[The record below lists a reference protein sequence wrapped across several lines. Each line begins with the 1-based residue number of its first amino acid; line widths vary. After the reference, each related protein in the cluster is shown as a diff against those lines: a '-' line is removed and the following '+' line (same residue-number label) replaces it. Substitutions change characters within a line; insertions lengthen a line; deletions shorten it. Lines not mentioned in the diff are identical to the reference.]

1 MKRWICLLCVFV
13 LLITAPVVSA
23 AAPKFEFE
31 LSVDGKTEKTVGT
44 GDIVTVTF
52 TLENRGGSYTMYGMQ
67 NEIRYDTSFFR
78 LVPGSVMVGQGIC
91 WTDLGMTDGIHREL
105 YMNYVS
111 TSPWQQKTTVGRFQL
126 QVIAQS
132 GSSRITC
139 EDYLVSNREGTG
151 NLDAGCQNVTIT
163 VGKQSYTVSFQSNGG
178 SKVPDQILDGS
189 GRVKKPP
196 MPSRPGYRFD
206 GWYEDAAFS
215 NPWNFETERV
225 HGDLTLYAKWTKLPF
240 SGGGGQRPGGGGG
253 QRPGGGG
260 GQRPG
265 GGSGQRPGGQQ
276 PGQKPGIPVD
286 AVPATTEP
294 TLAITEST
302 EPMVTVPVLPTLP
315 TETAGEQTNT
325 GGSGW
330 ILPVFCSCVLLL
342 LLLLLLLMQK
352 KVTFDTAGG
361 QEIDSQRVFRG
372 GHVQR
377 PEEPVKSGAVF
388 AGWYRDPQCTVR
400 WNFETDK
407 VTENTTLY
415 AKWL

>member
-31 LSVDGKTEKTVGT
+31 LSVDGKTEKTVST

-111 TSPWQQKTTVGRFQL
+111 TSGGSTWQQKTTVGRFQL

-139 EDYLVSNREGTG
+139 GDYLVSNREGTG

-163 VGKQSYTVSFQSNGG
+163 VGKQSHTVSFQSNGG
-178 SKVPDQILDGS
+178 SKVSDQIVDG
-189 GRVKKPP
+189 GGKVKKPP

-206 GWYEDAAFS
+206 GWYEDAAFR
-215 NPWNFETERV
+215 NPWNFETEQVRS
-225 HGDLTLYAKWTKLPF
+225 DLTLYAKWTKLP
-240 SGGGGQRPGGGGG
+240 SGGGGQRPGG
-253 QRPGGGG
+253 
-260 GQRPG
+260 
-265 GGSGQRPGGQQ
+265 QRPGGQRPSGQ
-276 PGQKPGIPVD
+276 KPGQKPGISVD

-294 TLAITEST
+294 TLALTEST
-302 EPMVTVPVLPTLP
+302 EPTVTVPVLPALP
-315 TETAGEQTNT
+315 TETAGGQTNT
-325 GGSGW
+325 GGNGW
-330 ILPVFCSCVLLL
+330 ILPIICSCLLLL

-352 KVTFDTAGG
+352 QVTFDTAGG
-361 QEIDSQRVFRG
+361 QKVDSQRVFRG

-377 PEEPVKSGAVF
+377 PEEPVKPGAVF
-388 AGWYRDPQCTVR
+388 AGWYRDPQCTDR
-400 WNFETDK
+400 WDFETDK